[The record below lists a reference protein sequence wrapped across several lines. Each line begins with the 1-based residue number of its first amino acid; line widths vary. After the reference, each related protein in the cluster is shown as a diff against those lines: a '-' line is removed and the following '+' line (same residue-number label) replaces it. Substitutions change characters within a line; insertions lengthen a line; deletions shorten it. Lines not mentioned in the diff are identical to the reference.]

1 MVQRKVYLVFAL
13 VQAMFLCVA
22 PIAISQTNQTS
33 ETTSMEAPVN
43 ILAFGD
49 SLTAGYGLDP
59 GAAVP
64 DRLETMLRENGYN
77 VTIIN
82 AGVSG
87 DTTSG
92 GLARLPWSLEQ
103 NPDAAILE
111 LGANDGL
118 RGEDPQM
125 MEDNLDAMLR
135 IFAERSIPVLF
146 TGMKAMPNLG
156 EAYEKDFSAVFTR
169 LAERHDVIFYP
180 FYLEG
185 VAGNP
190 DLNLPDGIHPNEE
203 GARRIAE
210 NLYPYVVKLIEKTR
224 SQKEAG

>member
-1 MVQRKVYLVFAL
+1 MGD
-13 VQAMFLCVA
+13 
-22 PIAISQTNQTS
+22 
-33 ETTSMEAPVN
+33 PVT

-59 GAAVP
+59 GTAVP
-64 DRLETMLRENGYN
+64 DLLETMLRENGYN

-118 RGEDPQM
+118 RGVDPRQM
-125 MEDNLDAMLR
+125 EENLDAMLR
-135 IFAERSIPVLF
+135 MFAERSIPVLF

-156 EAYEKDFSAVFTR
+156 EAYEKEFSAVFTR
-169 LAERHDVIFYP
+169 LAERHDVLFYP

-185 VAGNP
+185 VAGDP

-210 NLYPYVVKLIEKTR
+210 NMYPHVVKLVEKIR
-224 SQKEAG
+224 RQQEAG